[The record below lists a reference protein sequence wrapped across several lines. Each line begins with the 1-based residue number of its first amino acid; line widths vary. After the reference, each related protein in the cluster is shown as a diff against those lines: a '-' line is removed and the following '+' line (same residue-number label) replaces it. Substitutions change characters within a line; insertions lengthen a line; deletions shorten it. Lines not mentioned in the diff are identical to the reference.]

1 MKKESRKLILSLI
14 LSTCLAFVATTH
26 GFAADY
32 ESLKGLKSVK
42 AVFDVRI
49 SNPKSA
55 ALNLKVIYDTYKDE
69 SIMAVTKKPAFVV
82 IFIGPS
88 VKLMSKNKEG
98 FSPEEQKSLDE
109 IANTISIMAKDGIRI
124 EICLVAANIFGVDP
138 GSFLPGIKP
147 VPNGWV
153 SLIGY
158 ETKGYSLVPA
168 Y

>member
-26 GFAADY
+26 GLAADY

-42 AVFDVRI
+42 AVFDFRI
-49 SNPKSA
+49 SNPQSA
-55 ALNLKVIYDTYKDE
+55 ALHLKALYDTCKDK
-69 SIMAVTKKPAFVV
+69 SIMAATKKPAFAV
-82 IFIGPS
+82 IFSGPS
-88 VKLMSKNKEG
+88 VKLMTKNKEG

-124 EICLVAANIFGVDP
+124 EICLVAANLFRVDP
-138 GSFLPGIKP
+138 GSFLPGLKP

-158 ETKGYSLVPA
+158 EAKGYSLVPA

>member
-42 AVFDVRI
+42 AVFDFRI
-49 SNPKSA
+49 SNPQSA
-55 ALNLKVIYDTYKDE
+55 ALHLKVLYDTCKDK
-69 SIMAVTKKPAFVV
+69 SIMAATKKPAFAV
-82 IFIGPS
+82 IFSGPS
-88 VKLMSKNKEG
+88 VKLMTKNKEG

-109 IANTISIMAKDGIRI
+109 IANTISIMAKDGIRM
-124 EICLVAANIFGVDP
+124 EVCLVAANIFGVDP
-138 GSFLPGIKP
+138 GSFYPGLKP

-158 ETKGYSLVPA
+158 EAKGYSLVPA

>member
-1 MKKESRKLILSLI
+1 MKKQSRKLILSLI
-14 LSTCLAFVATTH
+14 LSTCLAFVATH

-55 ALNLKVIYDTYKDE
+55 ALNLKVIYDTYKGK
-69 SIMAVTKKPAFVV
+69 SIMAVTQKPAFVV

-109 IANTISIMAKDGIRI
+109 IANTISITAKDGIRM

-138 GSFLPGIKP
+138 GSFLPGLKL

-158 ETKGYSLVPA
+158 EANGYCLVPA

>member
-1 MKKESRKLILSLI
+1 MKKESRKLVLSLI
-14 LSTCLAFVATTH
+14 ISTCLAFVAATH

-42 AVFDVRI
+42 AV
-49 SNPKSA
+49 
-55 ALNLKVIYDTYKDE
+55 
-69 SIMAVTKKPAFVV
+69 
-82 IFIGPS
+82 IFSGPS
-88 VKLMSKNKEG
+88 VKLMTKNKEG

-109 IANTISIMAKDGIRI
+109 IANTISIMAKDGIRM

>member
-1 MKKESRKLILSLI
+1 
-14 LSTCLAFVATTH
+14 
-26 GFAADY
+26 
-32 ESLKGLKSVK
+32 
-42 AVFDVRI
+42 
-49 SNPKSA
+49 
-55 ALNLKVIYDTYKDE
+55 
-69 SIMAVTKKPAFVV
+69 MAVTQKPAFVV

-109 IANTISIMAKDGIRI
+109 IANTISIMAKDGIRM

-138 GSFLPGIKP
+138 GSFLPGLKP